1 MGKTNKKEE
10 LSIPVMMICI
20 VGVVLV
26 VFGFLLLKTG
36 NFKLNIISTQGTVT
50 GTTIK
55 QTSDG
60 TIESRTIN
68 LSYLAN
74 NASYNATIQNYP
86 EEVTIGDK
94 ITLYY
99 DLISPESVSNRRS
112 GYLGYLAVILGIIMV
127 LKTGPR
133 FAKIIKDNYL

>member
-10 LSIPVMMICI
+10 LNIPVMILSI

-26 VFGFLLLKTG
+26 VFGFLLLKNE

-50 GTTIK
+50 GTTIG
-55 QTSDG
+55 QTAEG
-60 TIESRTIN
+60 EIESRTVN

-74 NASYNATIQNYP
+74 NNSYNATIQNYP
-86 EEVTIGDK
+86 DEINIGDK

-99 DLISPESVSNRRS
+99 DLLSPESVSDKRK
-112 GYLGYLAVILGIIMV
+112 GYIGYLAVILGVVFV
-127 LKTGPR
+127 LKSGPR
-133 FAKIIKDNYL
+133 FLRIIKDNYL

>member
-10 LSIPVMMICI
+10 LNIPVMILSI

-26 VFGFLLLKTG
+26 VFGFLLLKNE

-50 GTTIK
+50 GTTVS
-55 QTSDG
+55 QNAEG
-60 TIESRTIN
+60 EIENRTVN

-74 NASYNATIQNYP
+74 NNSYNATIQNYP
-86 EEVTIGDK
+86 DEINIGDK

-99 DLISPESVSNRRS
+99 DLISPESVSDRRT
-112 GYLGYLAVILGIIMV
+112 GYIGYIATILGVVFV
-127 LKTGPR
+127 LKSGPR
-133 FAKIIKDNYL
+133 FLRIIKDNYL